1 MARKKTNKTDG
12 PVKYTGLDMVDMYDL
27 VNNME
32 TNLEACL
39 DYKNAPASVAA
50 FNKRS
55 DFIPCNIDKIKKIM
69 ETGEFYTAGNIKTL
83 EKSAADLVNTKTVEI
98 SGEYQK
104 DNEGLFI
111 DIDAVMSGEPEQF
124 YNIGITEKKCIKIYI
139 DLACSSG
146 TNQIE
151 FERRAADILAEYE
164 TALLKGYSV
173 EIELL
178 CAAKL
183 MNSNTAK
190 ILKVTGLNVFDL
202 SVFHF
207 VLANVSFARAAVY
220 PYKYILNGEKYF
232 NSKIIAG
239 IDKKELKETF
249 DGGSIFYGALLR
261 GKYIKEVFDGE
272 NWVTLNN

>member
-1 MARKKTNKTDG
+1 MVRKKTNKNDG
-12 PVKYTGLDMVDMYDL
+12 PVKYTGLNTVDMYDL

-32 TNLEACL
+32 TNLKACL
-39 DYKNAPASVAA
+39 SYDNAPSSYER
-50 FNKRS
+50 FNNMT
-55 DFIPCNIDKIKKIM
+55 DFLPCNIEKITEIM
-69 ETGEFYTAGNIKTL
+69 KTGGFYTAGNIKTL
-83 EKSAADLVNTKTVEI
+83 EKSAADLVNTKTIEVT
-98 SGEYQK
+98 GEYQK

-111 DIDAVMSGEPEQF
+111 DIDAVISGEPEQF

-139 DLACSSG
+139 DLACSAN
-146 TNQIE
+146 TDQKE

-207 VLANVSFARAAVY
+207 VLANVSFSRAAVY

-232 NSKIIAG
+232 NSKIITDL
-239 IDKKELKETF
+239 DKKELKETF

-272 NWVTLNN
+272 NWITLNN

>member
-1 MARKKTNKTDG
+1 MVRKKTNKTDG
-12 PVKYTGLDMVDMYDL
+12 PVKYTGLNTVDMYDL

-32 TNLEACL
+32 TNLKTCL
-39 DYKNAPASVAA
+39 NYENAPASIAA
-50 FNKRS
+50 FNKS

-83 EKSAADLVNTKTVEI
+83 EKSAADLVNTKTIEVA
-98 SGEYQK
+98 GEYQK

-111 DIDAVMSGEPEQF
+111 DIDAVISGEPEQF
-124 YNIGITEKKCIKIYI
+124 YNIGMSEKKCIKIYI

-146 TNQIE
+146 TDQIE
-151 FERRAADILAEYE
+151 FERRATDILAEYE

-207 VLANVSFARAAVY
+207 VLANVSFTRAAIY
-220 PYKYILNGEKYF
+220 PYEYILNGEKYF
-232 NSKIIAG
+232 NSKIITDL
-239 IDKKELKETF
+239 DKKELKETF
-249 DGGSIFYGALLR
+249 DGGSIFYGALLKGR
-261 GKYIKEVFDGE
+261 YIKEVFNGE
-272 NWVTLNN
+272 NWITLNN